1 MIEEHNNHLSC
12 IGYAGFLKK
21 LQNKQE
27 PLFAKLQ
34 SDVIALSEGGATNYP
49 RLTEIQHALI
59 DILNYLDPEYI
70 RFPKER
76 RSYVPSNT

>member
-1 MIEEHNNHLSC
+1 MIEERNNHLNC
-12 IGYAGFLKK
+12 IGYASFLKM
-21 LQNKQE
+21 LQNNQE
-27 PLFAKLQ
+27 PLFEKLQ
-34 SDVIALSEGGATNYP
+34 SDVIALSERVSDSYP

-76 RSYVPSNT
+76 RSYVPSNA

>member
-1 MIEEHNNHLSC
+1 MIEESNNHLNC
-12 IGYAGFLKK
+12 IGYASFLKK
-21 LQNKQE
+21 LQNNQE

-34 SDVIALSEGGATNYP
+34 SDVIALSENVSPIYP

-70 RFPKER
+70 RFSKER
-76 RSYVPSNT
+76 RNYV